1 VADEPGEYSLPTA
14 VRSTVVGPGP
24 THVGPSDEY
33 VDAAA
38 SGRVVTSVRA
48 SDSISATGTS
58 SSESRGFLS
67 SISRRILPSW
77 FGSDSDRQPDRA
89 VGGPM
94 ETSTQFVASSQQVS
108 QPRASRTAFSVA
120 VAPRGAGTP
129 RRSRVPAGQAG
140 PTIGPQIG
148 TSVRPPTGTQLKLP
162 RRTVRAPHRYHC
174 RPIWWTIST
183 TAQHMYRPLCHC
195 STSLLPVYHK

>member
-1 VADEPGEYSLPTA
+1 MEAQKVEYDSVADLRVPVSDSEEEDYEVADERGEYSLPTA

-94 ETSTQFVASSQQVS
+94 ETSTQFVASSQQLS
-108 QPRASRTAFSVA
+108 
-120 VAPRGAGTP
+120 
-129 RRSRVPAGQAG
+129 
-140 PTIGPQIG
+140 
-148 TSVRPPTGTQLKLP
+148 
-162 RRTVRAPHRYHC
+162 
-174 RPIWWTIST
+174 
-183 TAQHMYRPLCHC
+183 
-195 STSLLPVYHK
+195 